1 MAALKLDTKKKPM
14 VVVITGASAGVGRA
28 TAQAFAELGS
38 SIGLVARGRDGL
50 EAARRDV
57 EARGGRGLVLPVDV
71 SDAAAVESA
80 ATTLEQTF
88 GPIDVW
94 VNNAMLSVFSPV
106 KEMSAEEYRRVTE
119 VTYLGYVHGSLS
131 ALRRM
136 LPRDR
141 GIIIQV
147 GSALAYRGIPLQSA
161 YCAAKHAI
169 QGFCDSLRCELIHDG
184 SNVRLTMV
192 QMPAMNTPQFGWV
205 KSRLPRKGQP
215 VPPIFQPEVAAR
227 AIVWA
232 AFHDRREID
241 VGWPTV
247 KAIVGN
253 KFAPGWLDHYL
264 AHMLRS
270 PDDRRAR
277 GPHPPEQS
285 LGTRPRRPR
294 RAWGLRRSLATL
306 ELAALGRPA
315 PPVDRTRWR
324 RTGGA
329 GRGTVL
335 TKVPESIARRV
346 AALAGA
352 GKLIQNVQ
360 AMIAKSPPSLTQTL
374 FTKGPGR
381 EPLFPSQGRAI
392 PTQRWSSPLL
402 VSCLSSDRNETS

>member
-1 MAALKLDTKKKPM
+1 MAPLKLDTKKKPM

-38 SIGLVARGRDGL
+38 SIGLAARGRDGL

-80 ATTLEQTF
+80 AATLEQIF

-106 KEMSAEEYRRVTE
+106 KEMSAEEYRRVTV

-131 ALRRM
+131 ALRRL

-169 QGFCDSLRCELIHDG
+169 QGFCDSLRCELIHYG
-184 SNVRLTMV
+184 RNVRLTMV

-232 AFHDRREID
+232 AFHDRREIY

-247 KAIVGN
+247 EAIVGT
-253 KFAPGWLDHYL
+253 KVAPGWLDHYL
-264 AHMLRS
+264 ARTCYEAQMT
-270 PDDRRAR
+270 DE
-277 GPHPPEQS
+277 PEDP
-285 LGTRPRRPR
+285 TRPNNSGPTCT
-294 RAWGLRRSLATL
+294 ASGSHSLAPDWRGWPWDCAH
-306 ELAALGRPA
+306 EGSR
-315 PPVDRTRWR
+315 VDCQASRFARWR
-324 RTGGA
+324 GETDPERPSNDREVPIDLDA
-329 GRGTVL
+329 GDTHKESRQGTFI
-335 TKVPESIARRV
+335 P
-346 AALAGA
+346 
-352 GKLIQNVQ
+352 IQ
-360 AMIAKSPPSLTQTL
+360 
-374 FTKGPGR
+374 R
-381 EPLFPSQGRAI
+381 
-392 PTQRWSSPLL
+392 
-402 VSCLSSDRNETS
+402 

>member
-14 VVVITGASAGVGRA
+14 VVMITGASAGVGRA

-80 ATTLEQTF
+80 AATLEQTL

-119 VTYLGYVHGSLS
+119 VTYLGCVHGSLS

-169 QGFCDSLRCELIHDG
+169 QGICDSLRCELIHDG
-184 SNVRLTMV
+184 SNVRLAMV

-215 VPPIFQPEVAAR
+215 VPPPSSNRRWPPGSSSGRPSMTAAR
-227 AIVWA
+227 STW
-232 AFHDRREID
+232 
-241 VGWPTV
+241 
-247 KAIVGN
+247 
-253 KFAPGWLDHYL
+253 
-264 AHMLRS
+264 
-270 PDDRRAR
+270 
-277 GPHPPEQS
+277 
-285 LGTRPRRPR
+285 
-294 RAWGLRRSLATL
+294 
-306 ELAALGRPA
+306 
-315 PPVDRTRWR
+315 
-324 RTGGA
+324 A
-329 GRGTVL
+329 GRL
-335 TKVPESIARRV
+335 SR
-346 AALAGA
+346 
-352 GKLIQNVQ
+352 
-360 AMIAKSPPSLTQTL
+360 PSWAT
-374 FTKGPGR
+374 
-381 EPLFPSQGRAI
+381 
-392 PTQRWSSPLL
+392 SSPRDGLTI
-402 VSCLSSDRNETS
+402 TSRAHVTKPR